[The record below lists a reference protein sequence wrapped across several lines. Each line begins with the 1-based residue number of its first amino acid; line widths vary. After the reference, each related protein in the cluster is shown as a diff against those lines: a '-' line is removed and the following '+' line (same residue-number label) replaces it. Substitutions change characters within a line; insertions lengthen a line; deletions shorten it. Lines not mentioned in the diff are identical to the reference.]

1 MIFTCQSKWCNNP
14 CRIHTGSGTR
24 GMRANAAATAQC
36 PWGHKRGVSF
46 VASKKAIKRR
56 KKVLAKRP
64 KRQPDDGI

>member
-1 MIFTCQSKWCNNP
+1 
-14 CRIHTGSGTR
+14 
-24 GMRANAAATAQC
+24 MRANAAATAQC